1 MEPATGQ
8 VEWGPVGT
16 DPPCSPLH
24 HLRKNPKGRHA
35 FRGDPIATSCAALG
49 RNGFP
54 VLGQPADAIAWG
66 PALPLLLRLI
76 PFPPQT
82 PPAQVSEEAGGDFSV
97 HKSVWFL
104 ERAHISQPFSLPQ
117 TTPPGEADG
126 DSVSNADGRVGA
138 PQNRTP
144 GGAGLGSVDSCRS
157 RALRQEGQN
166 DTQVAGRQDGRQE
179 PEPRTRAAPSRLK
192 RRPGLTCG
200 RAEHSPPGDGRPE
213 KWGRGPAGPGTEG
226 TVPP

>member
-1 MEPATGQ
+1 MHFGGTQQPRAVPLWAETGSRFSANQ
-8 VEWGPVGT
+8 LTPSRGVRPFLFSSSL
-16 DPPCSPLH
+16 SPS
-24 HLRKNPKGRHA
+24 LRRP
-35 FRGDPIATSCAALG
+35 
-49 RNGFP
+49 
-54 VLGQPADAIAWG
+54 
-66 PALPLLLRLI
+66 
-76 PFPPQT
+76 

-179 PEPRTRAAPSRLK
+179 PEPRTRAAPSGLQ